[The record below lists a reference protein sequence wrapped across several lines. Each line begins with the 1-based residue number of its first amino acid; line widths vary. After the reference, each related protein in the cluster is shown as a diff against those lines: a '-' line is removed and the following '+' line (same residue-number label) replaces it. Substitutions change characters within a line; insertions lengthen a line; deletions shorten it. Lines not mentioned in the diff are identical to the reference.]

1 MINILLIILKAM
13 LVGVLGSIPVGPI
26 VVFTFQRTLNDG
38 RWAGMASAMG
48 AVVSDTV
55 FAVIA
60 LFAFDMMSNVFLGHS
75 MMVELIGGLV
85 ILAIGIGIIL
95 KKSQGRR
102 RQLSTSN
109 YLLDSGRALLM
120 GFLNPGGLLWIIAAF
135 ASFGFDSSH
144 LNLVESVAVVA
155 GVFVGSLL
163 YWAVFTYFV
172 SRGEK
177 GINYQ
182 TLLKINT
189 ASGVAVAIFG
199 LFFIVK
205 SLVNIL

>member
-1 MINILLIILKAM
+1 M

-205 SLVNIL
+205 SLIKIL

>member
-1 MINILLIILKAM
+1 M

-163 YWAVFTYFV
+163 YWAFFTYFV

-205 SLVNIL
+205 SLIKIL